1 MARTFTVFGTLATAV
16 RVYARNFV
24 SITILAVL
32 VYAPL
37 IACAVYGLYE
47 AGTAATKAERRD
59 AAELVII
66 VMCAGTYLLSKVLA
80 GAVGFAVFNQLRGT
94 KVSFGACVTNGI
106 RRLIPVIL
114 TCLVLIV
121 LIGIATAAY
130 VLPGIVAICLTYV
143 AVPSAVIEGGGPFKA
158 FARSVKL
165 VDKDMP
171 RVFVLLFVF
180 AGIQVALY
188 WGLMAALGA
197 LGVPVVALVVFMA
210 MTILFGAF
218 DAVLSSVAY
227 ANLRVDRDG
236 IIAADLA
243 NVFD

>member
-1 MARTFTVFGTLATAV
+1 VARTFTVFGTLGTAL

-32 VYAPL
+32 LYAPL
-37 IACAVYGLYE
+37 IAYAVYGFYE
-47 AGTAATKAERRD
+47 AGQASTHDD
-59 AAELVII
+59 AARASGI
-66 VMCAGTYLLSKVLA
+66 VLIVLCAGTYLLSKVLA

-94 KVSFGACVTNGI
+94 KVSFGACVINGI
-106 RRLIPVIL
+106 RRVIPVLL
-114 TCLVLIV
+114 TCVVLIV
-121 LIGIATAAY
+121 LIGVATATY
-130 VLPGIVAICLTYV
+130 ILPGIVAICLTYV

-165 VDKDMP
+165 VDKDLP
-171 RVFVLLFVF
+171 RVFVLLVVFV
-180 AGIQVALY
+180 GLQVGLY
-188 WGLMAALGA
+188 WGSLELLDAIGA
-197 LGVPVVALVVFMA
+197 EVVAVVVFMA

-218 DAVLSSVAY
+218 EAVLSSVAY